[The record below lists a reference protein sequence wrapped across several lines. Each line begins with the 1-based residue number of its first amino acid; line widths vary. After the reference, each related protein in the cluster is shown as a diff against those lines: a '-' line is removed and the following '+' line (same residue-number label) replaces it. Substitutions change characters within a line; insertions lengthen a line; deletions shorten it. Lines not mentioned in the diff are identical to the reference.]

1 MNLVID
7 IGNTLQKIALF
18 SEGCSAPIVY
28 SFPKIDLIIL
38 EKLFSQYKI
47 EKSIISSVASCDP
60 QVEAYLAKHSHWIAF
75 SVKSNLP
82 IKIDYETPETL
93 GLDRIANAVGAA
105 TLFPNENVLSI
116 QAGTCLVADFVS
128 ADGTYKGGSISPGL
142 FMRFRALHHFTQR
155 LPQESFSELEDN
167 IGRNTQTSIQ
177 IGVIKGVIYEIEGII
192 NSYENRYK
200 GLKTIL
206 TGGDLEHLQKSIK
219 NTIFAAPN
227 LVLWGLNKILEING

>member
-18 SEGCSAPIVY
+18 SEGCSVPIVY
-28 SFPKIDLIIL
+28 SFPKIDVKIL
-38 EKLFSQYKI
+38 EQIFSQHKV
-47 EKSIISSVASCDP
+47 EKSIISSVASCDA
-60 QVEAYLAKHSHWIAF
+60 QVEDYLAKHSHCVAF

-82 IKIDYETPETL
+82 IKIDYETPSTL

-128 ADGTYKGGSISPGL
+128 ADGIYKGGSISPGL
-142 FMRFRALHHFTQR
+142 SMRFRALHHFTQR
-155 LPQESFSELEDN
+155 LPQESFSELEDF
-167 IGRNTQTSIQ
+167 IGRNTQSSIQ
-177 IGVIKGVIYEIEGII
+177 IGVTKGVIYEIEGII
-192 NSYENRYK
+192 NSYKNRYN